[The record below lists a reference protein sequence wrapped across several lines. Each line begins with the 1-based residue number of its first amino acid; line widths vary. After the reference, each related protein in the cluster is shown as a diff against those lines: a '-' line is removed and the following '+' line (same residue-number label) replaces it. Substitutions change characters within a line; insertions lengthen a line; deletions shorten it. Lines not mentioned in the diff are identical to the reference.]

1 MQFVQ
6 STFAGGRGLTAV
18 VDVNVSGNFSSA
30 NIPVGIDTLSDV
42 NLAQREHLH
51 NIQYINDENVR
62 GTGGVTSFDEIGDIH
77 INIDGTI
84 TKVPAFVA
92 SADRLP
98 LRCSAVLG
106 IPGIE
111 LMGIDV
117 SAQLNSDTRELQ
129 CYLGEKTLRAWCEAN
144 EGASID
150 TKPFDLDAIRINPE
164 LPPSIIS
171 RVKALILKCA
181 DVFDSS
187 DGKLP
192 KPFNTEP
199 VELNFVPNAR
209 LQSIPEP
216 RWTHALS
223 KVTSAWGRDGLAS
236 GSLEFSKSAWASRPH
251 VVLKAPSGERAEDAD
266 IKDCKLRAR
275 GDYRLV
281 NTMIAKLTPN
291 LPTGTVELEKA
302 TGHDFYFESDSVA
315 CYNSFTLAV
324 GMSREALAVWTPL
337 GLLQPTVLPFGQK
350 NSGTEAR
357 GPHRKAAASLKNLAN
372 YVDDWLGCS
381 NSIEDLF
388 NDFEKFL

>member
-1 MQFVQ
+1 
-6 STFAGGRGLTAV
+6 LTAEI
-18 VDVNVSGNFSSA
+18 DVNVSGTFSST
-30 NIPVGIDTLSDV
+30 NISVGIDTLSDV

-51 NIQYINDENVR
+51 NIQRINDENVR
-62 GTGGVTSFDEIGDIH
+62 GTGGVTSFDEIGDLHIH
-77 INIDGTI
+77 IDGTI

-117 SAQLNSDTRELQ
+117 SAQLTSDTAELQ

-144 EGASID
+144 EGASVD

-164 LPPSIIS
+164 LPPSIIA
-171 RVKALILKCA
+171 RVKALILKYA

-209 LQSIPEP
+209 PQSIPEP

-223 KVTSAWGRDGLAS
+223 KVISAWGRDGLAN

-266 IKDCKLRAR
+266 IKDCKLRVC

-302 TGHDFYFESDSVA
+302 AGHDFYFESDSVA
-315 CYNSFTLAV
+315 CYNSFTLAE
-324 GMSREALAVWTPL
+324 GRSREALAV
-337 GLLQPTVLPFGQK
+337 
-350 NSGTEAR
+350 
-357 GPHRKAAASLKNLAN
+357 
-372 YVDDWLGCS
+372 
-381 NSIEDLF
+381 
-388 NDFEKFL
+388 